1 MPKVAN
7 FSDIIK
13 FWSCS
18 SKRSL
23 KPQYVSN
30 KLKTCA
36 EIQLWLLFFDLSKN
50 VDIWKKAMYGRAV
63 SS

>member
-18 SKRSL
+18 SKQSL
-23 KPQYVSN
+23 KPQYVAN
-30 KLKTCA
+30 KLKHV
-36 EIQLWLLFFDLSKN
+36 LKYYFDYHFFDLSKN
-50 VDIWKKAMYGRAV
+50 VDIWKKSYVR
-63 SS
+63 